1 MSEWLGLR
9 ASRYACM
16 WGGLSV
22 SVVWWGVI
30 FWDHFM
36 CEFLSYGVMLVMFWV
51 VLFLGLGL
59 GGYTR

>member
-1 MSEWLGLR
+1 
-9 ASRYACM
+9 M

-22 SVVWWGVI
+22 GVVWWGVI